1 MKGPINEDEKMKGLV
16 DEDEKPKV
24 KLKF

>member
-16 DEDEKPKV
+16 DEDEKTNV

>member
-16 DEDEKPKV
+16 DEDDKPTV